1 MSMKINNRVII
12 KILCILLLVAFLS
25 IAVSHISS
33 ADIIG
38 EGFPEKDDEFENG
51 NSDVDDATEKLSAT
65 IINVVRVV
73 AATIATVMLFVL
85 AMKYMMSSA
94 GDRADIKKHAVAYIV
109 GAFILFGAVGI
120 LGILDN
126 IGQTIGKN

>member
-25 IAVSHISS
+25 TAVSHISS
-33 ADIIG
+33 AAIIG

-51 NSDVDDATEKLSAT
+51 KSDVDDATEKLSAT